1 VLLINAMLLEHVILQ
16 LVSAQTLPNL
26 MEQFVM
32 MEMPVLE
39 RIHVNLLFVQDQF
52 LLSVYQINVIH
63 LEHVIL
69 QLVSAQ
75 TLLFLIKQLAKMEIL
90 APKMISVL
98 QEPVLVDHLHVAMLQ
113 NPICVVFVSK
123 TVERML
129 RQY

>member
-1 VLLINAMLLEHVILQ
+1 MLLEHVILQ

-90 APKMISVL
+90 ALQVISV
-98 QEPVLVDHLHVAMLQ
+98 
-113 NPICVVFVSK
+113 
-123 TVERML
+123 
-129 RQY
+129 